1 LSTVG
6 AWFDASGSTAGTA
19 KRLFC
24 HANTVRYR
32 LRRVEK
38 LTGRS
43 LEDPR
48 DVADIRA
55 AIVALRLLPGLDWQ
69 LPADRVV
76 TSETD
81 VARPALVGDER
92 GDKSGW

>member
-1 LSTVG
+1 
-6 AWFDASGSTAGTA
+6 
-19 KRLFC
+19 LFC

-55 AIVALRLLPGLDWQ
+55 AIVALRLLPGLDW
-69 LPADRVV
+69 
-76 TSETD
+76 
-81 VARPALVGDER
+81 
-92 GDKSGW
+92 